1 MKNITIIGR
10 ERFAVS
16 AIKLLKKR
24 GFTIDKVITDSQGIL
39 FQHAQ
44 LSGITCQLKN
54 SSSKVTACDIGD
66 DTDIILSLHNYLY
79 IRPDAINKADKA
91 IGYHPSLLP
100 AYPGRRAI
108 QEALKDNQAA
118 TGGTLFN
125 LDSGY
130 DTGEIVSQQV
140 VPIYD
145 GDTPKTL
152 WARLEVA
159 GLALLTIEAT
169 QWG

>member
-10 ERFAVS
+10 ERFAVN
-16 AIKLLKKR
+16 AIKLLKQK
-24 GFTIDKVITDSQGIL
+24 GFTINKAITDSQGVL
-39 FQHAQ
+39 FQYAQ
-44 LSGITCQLKN
+44 LSGIACQLKN
-54 SSSKVTACDIGD
+54 SSSKVTARDIGD

-108 QEALKDNQAA
+108 QEALKDKQPV

-130 DTGEIVSQQV
+130 DTGEIISQQTV
-140 VPIYD
+140 EIFK

-152 WARLEVA
+152 WARLETVGLELLAVEVA
-159 GLALLTIEAT
+159 